1 MDIARNKK
9 KRTGKY
15 ASTSTRYKE
24 PMTSI
29 RHPKSNQK
37 KKKRSKNKSESAVWT
52 FHLLDKHHDRKKE
65 CLFARPD
72 EDVHN

>member
-37 KKKRSKNKSESAVWT
+37 KKKVKKQI
-52 FHLLDKHHDRKKE
+52 RK
-65 CLFARPD
+65 CGM
-72 EDVHN
+72 DVPPFG